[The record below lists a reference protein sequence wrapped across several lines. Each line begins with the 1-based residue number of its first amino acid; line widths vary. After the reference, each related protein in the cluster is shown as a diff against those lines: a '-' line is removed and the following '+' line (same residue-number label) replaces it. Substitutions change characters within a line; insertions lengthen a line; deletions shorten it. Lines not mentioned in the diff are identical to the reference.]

1 MVTAAKLSARLG
13 WIEEDEVARLAALLR
28 SAGLP
33 VEAPRMDVAR
43 WLTLLGRDKKVDR
56 GQLRLVLLRALGRA
70 VITAEFDQQMLEAV
84 LAA

>member
-13 WIEEDEVARLAALLR
+13 WIEDDDVARLAALLR

-33 VEAPRMDVAR
+33 VEAPPMDVAR

-56 GQLRLVLLRALGRA
+56 GQLRLVLLHALGQA
-70 VITAEFDQQMLEAV
+70 VITADFDRGVLEAV
-84 LAA
+84 LHA